1 MTGKTKANY
10 LSALVKQSQVS
21 DAVFRLVTVFLLYE
35 NLGIAKFTQAELG
48 EKLGWSVK
56 SMDRALRES
65 ERLCL
70 ISRHRYA
77 QGKAN
82 GYSLNVAKL
91 REIYFNETHGYL
103 SFSNQGKVS

>member
-1 MTGKTKANY
+1 MTYQTKVKY

-21 DAVFRLVTVFLLYE
+21 DGVFRLITVFLLYE

-56 SMDRALRES
+56 SMERALRQA

-82 GYSLNVAKL
+82 GYSLNVSKL
-91 REIYFNETHGYL
+91 QEIYFNAREGRE
-103 SFSNQGKVS
+103 SFIQAEE